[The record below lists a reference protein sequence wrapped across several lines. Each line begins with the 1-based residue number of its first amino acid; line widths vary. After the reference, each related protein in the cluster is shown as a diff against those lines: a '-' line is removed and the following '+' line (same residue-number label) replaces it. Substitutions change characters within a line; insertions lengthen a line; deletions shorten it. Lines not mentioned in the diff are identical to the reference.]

1 MLQNTIDRNKT
12 MALESVSVAET
23 LIQSNNDNDLED
35 GEIPSDEDDEPV
47 TSAQTEIVEPAK
59 SSSKQDASKNKN
71 FDSKFNKNKKT
82 TIQGSNT
89 KHERYSKY
97 KNPSD
102 DWAGDVEKAI
112 RAALEEDGGRN
123 SDSKSRSKTSRNKS
137 RKRARDERDED
148 RSKDQKKRKL
158 SDDENGNEDDDEMVF
173 VRGASPIRKDS
184 QDNSSP
190 RHTNDHENFDSNSD
204 YEERPSITR
213 HRENEN
219 KQRGERGGNG
229 RGGGGGGGGG
239 GGRRGGKNERGGKNK
254 GRGQL
259 RNERNGRRIQSN
271 EHGQDPESICL
282 YYMQGK
288 CHRGDDCPFSHNAL
302 PPRKMELCKFYL
314 MDCCAKRDKC
324 LYMHHDFPCK
334 FFHTGM
340 NCLQGDNCKFSH
352 QPLNEQVKAILLK
365 HLETAPKE
373 ILGDFPR
380 MSREKASSLINNTAL
395 TFSQG
400 QDTTNPKIPS
410 LFELNV
416 PAPIITLD
424 KNENKDE
431 KKETSNQQ
439 KSTVRERKPSGKK
452 TRWGSDEDRVPYEQ
466 IMLLQSANDLGI
478 QLPNAALGLA
488 TQQQLQQNQI
498 LQPSVPSMDF
508 YTETNADSNKTTV
521 NKLKDKED
529 FTKDVEEDE
538 ILAQAKKK
546 TTSSNDNNSKD
557 IDLRVLRSA
566 KKPPPVVSIAD
577 EVANLSKSKLDEESD
592 QDDETELVIEMPV
605 EDDDKEKVAEP
616 QKESSMPN
624 EQSNISSVASPSIE
638 EQEVPSHLP
647 KRAQELFLRIQQQQ
661 RAAQDSFK
669 NVEDESNARNT
680 DHILEDWYS
689 DDDDDDDGD
698 NLTIVLSSKDASKE
712 ETEPSEK
719 DQNTNI
725 KEQFQSASPAPS
737 IPQPAA
743 IVDKLGDLSKIDISA
758 EVSKL
763 LSTLKAQSS
772 TNGKTLQTH
781 QNSNINT
788 QESLVSKLKS
798 AQDINNADY
807 NLVTKVTNNSTF
819 NVSSQI
825 SKMENET
832 SSPRSSP
839 GTSSTVAPVSRD
851 PRMSRDPRQRRDEQK
866 PSSPSRIDPKKE
878 TKHLRLETSIYSSG
892 ITAVDTNMD
901 IDLRTRADQDLRRK
915 DMDFR
920 QRFQTG
926 FGDTD
931 LRVVGAGFTDT
942 STKSDVDLRQMLSLP
957 FKPAPSHIPCT
968 EIDASYNSHPPMT
981 YKVYVVDIPRPD
993 YTGLKLTKNDPQV
1006 KYDPRLRKI
1015 FRVSKSEIADSPM
1028 SPPPIKPDTPKSP
1041 PQIRSDPRRK
1051 ALEASNQSSQNVSA
1065 SMIQGAP
1072 QQPMEIP
1079 SMALGPPGISVTPN
1093 MSGSQNMMAMSQN
1106 PMLGSMGPMGPMMNP
1121 SMGPQN
1127 MPPMSMTSMANMPP
1141 TMNMNGPVMSQNQ
1154 MNYDPRYNAQ
1164 RNNGAGLLGPA
1175 PGVGFGPDVAP
1186 TYDGPP
1192 PYSGSNFNNFGP
1204 NSGPADPSLM
1214 GFNPNGPNP
1223 SNFVMDNGP
1232 DWNGASQSR
1241 RGGRVRRRNRN
1252 RTNAVT
1258 NN

>member
-1 MLQNTIDRNKT
+1 M
-12 MALESVSVAET
+12 
-23 LIQSNNDNDLED
+23 SNNDNDLED

-47 TSAQTEIVEPAK
+47 TRTQAEVTEPAK
-59 SSSKQDASKNKN
+59 PSPKPDVSKNKN
-71 FDSKFNKNKKT
+71 FDSKFNKNKKQPVQGT
-82 TIQGSNT
+82 TA
-89 KHERYSKY
+89 KHDRYLKY
-97 KNPSD
+97 KSPTE

-112 RAALEEDGGRN
+112 RAALEEDGSRN
-123 SDSKSRSKTSRNKS
+123 TDSKSKNKTNRNKS
-137 RKRARDERDED
+137 RKRVRDERDED

-204 YEERPSITR
+204 YEERPNINR
-213 HRENEN
+213 HRENDS
-219 KQRGERGGNG
+219 KRGAG
-229 RGGGGGGGGG
+229 RG

-254 GRGQL
+254 GRGQM
-259 RNERNGRRIQSN
+259 RNERNGRRIPAN
-271 EHGQDPESICL
+271 EHSQDPESICL

-334 FFHTGM
+334 FFHTGLKC
-340 NCLQGDNCKFSH
+340 NNGDNCKFSH
-352 QPLNEQVKAILLK
+352 QPLNEQVKGILLK

-380 MSREKASSLINNTAL
+380 LSRERAMVMINNTAAVL
-395 TFSQG
+395 SQG
-400 QDTTNPKIPS
+400 QETTSQKIPS

-416 PAPIITLD
+416 PAPTNTSD
-424 KNENKDE
+424 KTEHKEE
-431 KKETSNQQ
+431 KEETSNQQ

-466 IMLLQSANDLGI
+466 IMLLQSANELGL

-488 TQQQLQQNQI
+488 TQQQLQQNQM
-498 LQPSVPSMDF
+498 LQPCVPSMDF
-508 YTETNADSNKTTV
+508 YTETNIESNKTTV
-521 NKLKDKED
+521 NKFKDKED

-538 ILAQAKKK
+538 ILAQAKRKN
-546 TTSSNDNNSKD
+546 TSTNENSKD
-557 IDLRVLRSA
+557 TDLRQLLKGS

-592 QDDETELVIEMPV
+592 QDDETDLVIEMPV
-605 EDDDKEKVAEP
+605 EEDDKDKIGEP
-616 QKESSMPN
+616 QKESAASN
-624 EQSNISSVASPSIE
+624 EQGNISSVASPSTE

-647 KRAQELFLRIQQQQ
+647 KKAQELFLRIQQQQ

-669 NVEDESNARNT
+669 NVEDENNARST
-680 DHILEDWYS
+680 DQILEDWYS
-689 DDDDDDDGD
+689 DDDDDDDGG
-698 NLTIVLSSKDASKE
+698 NLTIVLSKDATKE
-712 ETEPSEK
+712 ETESSEK
-719 DQNTNI
+719 SQNIMI
-725 KEQFQSASPAPS
+725 KEEFQSASPAPS

-763 LSTLKAQSS
+763 LSSLKAQSS
-772 TNGKTLQTH
+772 TNGKTLQTQ
-781 QNSNINT
+781 QNNSTNI
-788 QESLVSKLKS
+788 QEPSISKLKS
-798 AQDINNADY
+798 IQETNISTTEY
-807 NLVTKVTNNSTF
+807 NPVSKVTNNSTF
-819 NVSSQI
+819 SVSNQI
-825 SKMENET
+825 CKIENET
-832 SSPRSSP
+832 LSPKSSP
-839 GTSSTVAPVSRD
+839 GHSSTAAPVSRD

-866 PSSPSRIDPKKE
+866 PSSPSRIDSKKE

-901 IDLRTRADQDLRRK
+901 TDLRTRADQDLRRK

-942 STKSDVDLRQMLSLP
+942 STKSDIDLRQMLSLP

-968 EIDASYNSHPPMT
+968 EIDASYNSHPPLT

-1028 SPPPIKPDTPKSP
+1028 SPPPVKSDTPKSP

-1065 SMIQGAP
+1065 SMIQGAQP
-1072 QQPMEIP
+1072 QPMDMP
-1079 SMALGPPGISVTPN
+1079 NMALGPPGMPVTQN
-1093 MSGSQNMMAMSQN
+1093 MPGSQSMMTMPPN
-1106 PMLGSMGPMGPMMNP
+1106 PMLGNMGPMGPMMNP
-1121 SMGPQN
+1121 PMGPQN
-1127 MPPMSMTSMANMPP
+1127 MPPM
-1141 TMNMNGPVMSQNQ
+1141 
-1154 MNYDPRYNAQ
+1154 
-1164 RNNGAGLLGPA
+1164 GPA

-1192 PYSGSNFNNFGP
+1192 PYSGGNFNNFGP
-1204 NSGPADPSLM
+1204 NPGPADPTLM

-1223 SNFVMDNGP
+1223 PNFVMDGP
-1232 DWNGASQSR
+1232 DWNGANQNR

-1252 RTNAVT
+1252 RTNIVT